1 MTPAIVSMSGVSF
14 VFATPFIER
23 CRIWRAACVYSC
35 LTRSSSLTRG
45 PCAGG
50 SLTRSLSVSRQR
62 RKTLRRKRTTPVTIA
77 IATPA
82 TTSSQ

>member
-23 CRIWRAACVYSC
+23 CRICRAACVYSC

-45 PCAGG
+45 P
-50 SLTRSLSVSRQR
+50 SLGPFAHEAAVGRQR
-62 RKTLRRKRTTPVTIA
+62 ENSVRRNSDDARQQGERDA
-77 IATPA
+77 RRA
-82 TTSSQ
+82 TSSQ